1 MSVPA
6 TLLAQIKGFN
16 FSKNLSLL
24 NQNASLGFDI
34 SSQVQGDVAAALLS
48 DTAPFPQRD
57 IELAEI
63 GLKASTANP
72 IEFARGADKISF
84 TASGSAFAGLGI
96 YHTGAALLKKLGD
109 NAADFSLDAL
119 EFEND
124 DQTLLSILRWGFSA
138 EGKASGAMA
147 LGAVGTATLEASGN
161 AEGLFAVV
169 RRLPAATAARTV
181 IQQTADSWM
190 LPRQISSI
198 DQVEP
203 GTWIIAEVI
212 GGLSVKLGAQLGYDF
227 NWVRAAKIG
236 GLSGDIGLR
245 IQMGLNAAIGFSA
258 SGRCAVVINRDS
270 EAKALRLR
278 IFRLK
283 TRELD
288 LSFDASVGIQAIDKL
303 LPDKSDDF
311 IAAIF
316 GTHGQQILSDLQ
328 VVEKWT
334 DPKTKLSDLLAQAGV
349 DGAEKLIAHMAGIDP
364 AELQQ
369 KFDAIHSKVVSFI
382 QKWQDLPHTV
392 SSAILKLVQ
401 DKVDLTD
408 VKNIAQKLST
418 ATPQDLSTLL
428 DTQLNRIDFFHT
440 PVGQLLESAADQGVL
455 SLLEKP
461 IADVQAIG
469 KKVLS
474 VLDGSLLEDTLKKYQ
489 GFLDS
494 DLHLD
499 KIFSVVTDTDF
510 AALDAL
516 LKRKLADFLGQD
528 NVVLQDLDKIRKT
541 INLLLSK
548 KDEYYEK
555 ALEAL
560 HRKYNFELSAT
571 YQSTT
576 TDQALLDATFD
587 FSHDPASVANFFQ
600 QAVQGNLDK
609 LLETQPPQVTLA
621 AAKISHGTRRQTQID
636 VTLPFMSS
644 SDTTVND
651 SLASVEAVGG
661 GLLFKLQASDIVAS
675 NQRKSTLSLAMA
687 LSKASPKA
695 AGIRVHQDSL
705 ELNYTLLYAKKNMQI
720 KHVRTQVGPAV
731 KTFFNDKI
739 PDINKFLT
747 FIDQH
752 TEETIP
758 NGPNLLGNGLI
769 SLQVSLSAL
778 AALSAGQAWLGLP
791 TARNAD
797 VYTAMSRAIQISLK
811 KCVHDSFFSEP
822 EDYVSADA
830 PLFLAY
836 CAIVPRAPAAQGPK
850 GQPFWDFA
858 SHDERRNMLVNP
870 ETVKNMQALFAQA
883 QDILKGSSD
892 AQFFKPEN
900 AFRTLDQLNPDDSRL
915 RELLAA
921 EAEMIGSAFEGG
933 LKIAASLSETPTE
946 AVAALADFGSKLTE
960 AFNEDITTLLGSGLQ
975 SLGTRIFL
983 DASRSLN
990 TELASQITEANAM
1003 LSVEFLKP
1011 DSKFDEN
1018 ALLAAG
1024 SVNSDDLAFADR
1036 VVEITPSPQ

>member
-24 NQNASLGFDI
+24 NQNASVGFDI

-84 TASGSAFAGLGI
+84 TASGSVFAGLGI

-147 LGAVGTATLEASGN
+147 LGAVGTATLEASGK
-161 AEGLFAVV
+161 AEGLFAIV
-169 RRLPAATAARTV
+169 RRLPSTTAARTV
-181 IQQTADSWM
+181 VQQTADSWM

-227 NWVRAAKIG
+227 NWVREAKIG

-270 EAKALRLR
+270 DAKALRLR

-303 LPDKSDDF
+303 LPGKSDDF
-311 IAAIF
+311 IAAVF

-334 DPKTKLSDLLAQAGV
+334 DSKTKLSDLLAQAGV

-364 AELQQ
+364 AQLQQ
-369 KFDAIHSKVVSFI
+369 EFDAIHAKVVSFI

-392 SSAILKLVQ
+392 SSTILKLVQ
-401 DKVDLTD
+401 DQVDLTD

-418 ATPQDLSTLL
+418 ATPEDLSTLL

-440 PVGQLLESAADQGVL
+440 PVGQLLESVADQGVL
-455 SLLEKP
+455 SFLEKP

-494 DLHLD
+494 ELHLD

-587 FSHDPASVANFFQ
+587 FSHDPASVAGFFQ

-636 VTLPFMSS
+636 VTLPFMSI
-644 SDTTVND
+644 TTTHVNE
-651 SLASVEAVGG
+651 SLASVEAVANGG
-661 GLLFKLQASDIVAS
+661 GLLFTLNSSDTVAG

-687 LSKASPKA
+687 LSRTSPMA
-695 AGIRVHQDSL
+695 AGVRVHQNSL
-705 ELNYTLLYAKKNMQI
+705 ELNYSLLFAKKNMQV
-720 KHVRTQVGPAV
+720 KHLRAQIGPAV
-731 KTFFNDKI
+731 KAFFTDKI
-739 PDINKFLT
+739 PDTEKFLRVL
-747 FIDQH
+747 DQQA
-752 TEETIP
+752 EEKIP

-769 SLQVSLSAL
+769 SLQISLSNS
-778 AALSAGQAWLGLP
+778 AALNAGEAWLGLP
-791 TARNAD
+791 NDPQAD
-797 VYTAMSRAIQISLK
+797 IYTHMSNTIQVSLK
-811 KCVHDSFFSEP
+811 KCIHDSFFTGPDS
-822 EDYVSADA
+822 YAAIATAQTILS
-830 PLFLAY
+830 Y
-836 CAIVPRAPAAQGPK
+836 CAIVPRAPKANNASDL
-850 GQPFWDFA
+850 PFWDFRKP
-858 SHDERRNMLVNP
+858 EEVRGMLVKQQ
-870 ETVKNMQALFAQA
+870 TVDRMQNLLTQA
-883 QDILKGSSD
+883 QVVLKGDSD
-892 AQFFKPEN
+892 AQFFHPQN
-900 AFRTLDQLNPDDSRL
+900 AANILNQLNIDDSVL
-915 RELLAA
+915 KGLLFA
-921 EAEMIGSAFEGG
+921 EAEVIKSAFQGG
-933 LKIAASLSETPTE
+933 LKIASSLTKTPSE
-946 AVAALADFGSKLTE
+946 AVKALSDFGSKLTE
-960 AFNEDITTLLGSGLQ
+960 AFNSDITTLLGPGLQ
-975 SLGTRIFL
+975 ALGTQIFLDTSRAL
-983 DASRSLN
+983 DASR
-990 TELASQITEANAM
+990 ADAITEANAM

-1036 VVEITPSPQ
+1036 VVEITP

>member
-24 NQNASLGFDI
+24 NQNASVGFDI

-63 GLKASTANP
+63 GLKASTASP

-119 EFEND
+119 EFENN

-147 LGAVGTATLEASGN
+147 LGAVGTATLTASGN

-169 RRLPAATAARTV
+169 RRLPATTPARTV
-181 IQQTADSWM
+181 VQQTADSWM

-227 NWVRAAKIG
+227 NWVREAKIG

-270 EAKALRLR
+270 DAKALRLR

-303 LPDKSDDF
+303 LPGKIDDF
-311 IAAIF
+311 ITAVF
-316 GTHGQQILSDLQ
+316 GTHGQQILNDLQ
-328 VVEKWT
+328 VLEKWT
-334 DPKTKLSDLLAQAGV
+334 DPNTKLSDLLAQAGV
-349 DGAEKLIAHMAGIDP
+349 GGAEKLIAHMAGIDP
-364 AELQQ
+364 AQLQQ
-369 KFDAIHSKVVSFI
+369 KFDAIHTKVVSFI

-392 SSAILKLVQ
+392 SSTILKLVQ
-401 DKVDLTD
+401 NQVDLTD

-418 ATPQDLSTLL
+418 ATPEDLSTLL
-428 DTQLNRIDFFHT
+428 DAQLNRIDFFHT

-494 DLHLD
+494 ELHLD

-587 FSHDPASVANFFQ
+587 FSHDPASVASFFQ

-621 AAKISHGTRRQTQID
+621 AAKISHGTKRQTQID

-644 SDTTVND
+644 TTTHVNE
-651 SLASVEAVGG
+651 SLASVEAVPSGG
-661 GLLFKLQASDIVAS
+661 GLLFTLNSSDTVAD

-687 LSKASPKA
+687 LSQASPMA
-695 AGIRVHQDSL
+695 AGVRLHQNSL
-705 ELNYTLLYAKKNMQI
+705 ELNYSLLFAKKNMQV
-720 KHVRTQVGPAV
+720 KHLRAQVGPAV
-731 KTFFNDKI
+731 KTFFTDKI
-739 PDINKFLT
+739 PDTETFLRVL
-747 FIDQH
+747 DQQA
-752 TEETIP
+752 EEKIP

-791 TARNAD
+791 TERSAD

-830 PLFLAY
+830 SLFLAY
-836 CAIVPRAPAAQGPK
+836 CALVPRAPAAQGPQ

-858 SHDERRNMLVNP
+858 SHNERRNMLIHP
-870 ETVKNMQALFAQA
+870 ETIKNMQALFVQA

-900 AFRTLDQLNPDDSRL
+900 ASRTLNQLNPDDSRL
-915 RELLAA
+915 KELLAA

-933 LKIAASLSETPTE
+933 LKIAASQAKTPSE
-946 AVAALADFGSKLTE
+946 AVKALSDFGSKLTE
-960 AFNEDITTLLGSGLQ
+960 AFNSDITTLLGSGLQ

-990 TELASQITEANAM
+990 AELANQITEANAM

-1036 VVEITPSPQ
+1036 VVEITP